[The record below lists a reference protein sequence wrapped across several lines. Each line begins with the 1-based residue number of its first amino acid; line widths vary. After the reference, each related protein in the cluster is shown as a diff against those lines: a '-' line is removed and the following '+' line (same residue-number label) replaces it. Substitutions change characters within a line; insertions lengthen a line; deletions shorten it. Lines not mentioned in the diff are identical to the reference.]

1 MKNFLSTYLLFVFIC
16 FIHRAK
22 SQHYPCT
29 YWPAPCPNLTAI
41 SRADDWS
48 VRKEN
53 GAIEQGL
60 AFQKKIRNQLTDLL
74 QKTAKQN
81 SWQVYQLTEEYFDG
95 PPFQFIRF
103 ADWEST
109 PYEKRPP
116 VWDDLAFIII
126 VNKDSLMQWRKW
138 TESFLQRMDK
148 NMNNESIEALQQE
161 QTKNTTE
168 FTESSIVLIHF
179 GINSYNVT
187 TGMQDAQQRSLIP
200 QHPLQVPGAFYAG
213 LLVNKRTPDIDA
225 YKLNYKGYF
234 FNNPA
239 AVATILFGDFQP
251 RNAYNNWRPAFEK
264 SYTSSDATIKI
275 LKAKKCDVLQNLA
288 VHIEGREDKVN
299 SIVNKIDWNMI
310 HSMIEK

>member
-16 FIHRAK
+16 IIHRAK

-29 YWPAPCPNLTAI
+29 YWPAPCPNSTAI
-41 SRADDWS
+41 SQADDWS

-81 SWQVYQLTEEYFDG
+81 SWQVYQLTDEYYDG
-95 PPFQFIRF
+95 PPFQFISF
-103 ADWEST
+103 ANWENT

-116 VWDDLAFIII
+116 VEDNLAFIIV
-126 VNKDSLMQWRKW
+126 VNKDSLTQWRKW

-168 FTESSIVLIHF
+168 FTESSIVLVHF

-187 TGMQDAQQRSLIP
+187 T
-200 QHPLQVPGAFYAG
+200 
-213 LLVNKRTPDIDA
+213 
-225 YKLNYKGYF
+225 
-234 FNNPA
+234 
-239 AVATILFGDFQP
+239 
-251 RNAYNNWRPAFEK
+251 
-264 SYTSSDATIKI
+264 
-275 LKAKKCDVLQNLA
+275 
-288 VHIEGREDKVN
+288 
-299 SIVNKIDWNMI
+299 
-310 HSMIEK
+310 